1 MKLLEGS
8 INATRAIELLELSY
22 VHTLRFKKKVKNVN
36 LEQNEIL
43 DREIFEKIRD

>member
-22 VHTLRFKKKVKNVN
+22 VHTLRLKKKVKNVN
-36 LEQNEIL
+36 LEQDEIL
-43 DREIFEKIRD
+43 DRESFKRVRD